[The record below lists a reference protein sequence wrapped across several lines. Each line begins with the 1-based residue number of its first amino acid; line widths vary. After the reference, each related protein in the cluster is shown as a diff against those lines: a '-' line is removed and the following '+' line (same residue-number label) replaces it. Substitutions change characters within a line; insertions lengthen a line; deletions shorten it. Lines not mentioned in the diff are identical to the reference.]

1 VTLPLLSRETEKSKG
16 GGATFNVKEALGDS
30 DPEVP
35 VTVIA

>member
-1 VTLPLLSRETEKSKG
+1 VRDGIRTSLDGTITVIVAEWT
-16 GGATFNVKEALGDS
+16 S